1 MNKLEDSTSL
11 AAILDSAKQDAGQW
25 FNTINHKIAQ
35 VNSTSDK
42 NRYNMKREDDV
53 IVTSTSIS
61 ATIMDYAV
69 HNMVNL
75 IVIGTRGRSG
85 FKKLLLGSVASEV
98 TRDSRC
104 PVLVVR

>member
-1 MNKLEDSTSL
+1 MKLE
-11 AAILDSAKQDAGQW
+11 
-25 FNTINHKIAQ
+25 N
-35 VNSTSDK
+35 
-42 NRYNMKREDDV
+42 DV

-85 FKKLLLGSVASEV
+85 IKKVLLGSVASEV
-98 TRDSRC
+98 LRDSRC
-104 PVLVVR
+104 PVLVVN